1 MRVTRDLLLNL
12 ARDHTTKMVAKDR
25 GLSCVYLSG
34 SLLNEN
40 PFLGGVTDI
49 DLFCVHDRPVPVAR
63 EILRINADVNLDIAH
78 YTQDAFLPARKLR
91 GDPWIGGALAQGPLL
106 LYDALHW
113 FDFTRS
119 TATAQFWQA
128 DNLAQRARI
137 FLGSARLNWQALQ
150 DETLPQGI
158 KRVQALLDTIRDS
171 ANTAAVLTGT
181 PLPIRRVFV
190 DLPERSIKAGIP
202 ELAGQLV
209 QVFTNESV
217 TDENL
222 VEWIKGWE
230 ASFNVLQ
237 ETDKIPLG
245 YDSGRLNYYLKA
257 IKSLASEKPAAAVW
271 ILLRT
276 WTKMATGLP
285 KSELHYKLW
294 QALCRQLELEARN
307 LPTRLEQL
315 DAALDVLEET
325 VDHIQ
330 H

>member
-1 MRVTRDLLLNL
+1 
-12 ARDHTTKMVAKDR
+12 
-25 GLSCVYLSG
+25 
-34 SLLNEN
+34 
-40 PFLGGVTDI
+40 
-49 DLFCVHDRPVPVAR
+49 
-63 EILRINADVNLDIAH
+63 
-78 YTQDAFLPARKLR
+78 
-91 GDPWIGGALAQGPLL
+91 
-106 LYDALHW
+106 
-113 FDFTRS
+113 
-119 TATAQFWQA
+119 
-128 DNLAQRARI
+128 
-137 FLGSARLNWQALQ
+137 LNWQALQ